1 MKLKNLAGFGF
12 AAVAAISFA
21 AVSTS
26 AIAKTNHT
34 TSCPKEVKCYGV
46 NKSGTGY
53 VLVTKSACE
62 QIGGSTTNT
71 GANTTAN
78 PANPANTAPSM
89 TSPGATPSATDPNAT
104 NTPGSTPTGGVT
116 TSNPN
121 Q

>member
-1 MKLKNLAGFGF
+1 MKLKNLAGF
-12 AAVAAISFA
+12 AAVAAISLA
-21 AVSTS
+21 VVSTS

-78 PANPANTAPSM
+78 PANTAPNM
-89 TSPGATPSATDPNAT
+89 TSPGATPPATAPDAT
-104 NTPGSTPTGGVT
+104 TTPGTTPTGGVT